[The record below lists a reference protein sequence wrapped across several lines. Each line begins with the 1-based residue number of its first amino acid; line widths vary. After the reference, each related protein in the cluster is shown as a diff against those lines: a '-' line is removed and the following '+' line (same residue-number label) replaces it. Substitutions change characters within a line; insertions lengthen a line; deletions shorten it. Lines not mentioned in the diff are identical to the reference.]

1 VNIPIETNSQNSKEK
16 MARTSPPRFL
26 GGAILSFLIFL
37 LVVVKISHALIPMID
52 GGKDIPKLYQGYFNS
67 QIAKQAATAVGAAI
81 ARGKTNIEV
90 QLPAVPNLEEV
101 RFGTPLNQK
110 FGKTVVAKDLQVKG
124 GYYPGS
130 DIARQ
135 QVAFA
140 NMYWAKQLAGAVGG
154 GVLLGGKPVTVLSAE
169 PVSYDLIGNKGG
181 IAKMGPLRTGGQTED
196 AAALIAINPGGEE
209 QWDRLRKA
217 LTKNGKSPFVVLNNA
232 YSTTYGL
239 GNQRNY
245 EEAYYLKRISKGWVF
260 RAYPGPWKAYL
271 EKPDG
276 SCELLKTYK
285 TKPQLNEVAEIV
297 RDESFKRFAINND
310 RWMSGRM

>member
-1 VNIPIETNSQNSKEK
+1 
-16 MARTSPPRFL
+16 
-26 GGAILSFLIFL
+26 
-37 LVVVKISHALIPMID
+37 
-52 GGKDIPKLYQGYFNS
+52 
-67 QIAKQAATAVGAAI
+67 
-81 ARGKTNIEV
+81 
-90 QLPAVPNLEEV
+90 
-101 RFGTPLNQK
+101 
-110 FGKTVVAKDLQVKG
+110 VAKDLSVKG
-124 GYYPGS
+124 GYFPGS

-140 NMYWAKQLAGAVGG
+140 NIYWAKQLAGAVSG
-154 GVLLGGKPVTVLSAE
+154 GVMGGKPVTVLSAD
-169 PVSYDLIGNKGG
+169 PVSYDQIKNKGG
-181 IAKMGPLRTGGQTED
+181 IAKMGPLRMGRDAPTD
-196 AAALIAINPGGEE
+196 AAAIIAINPGGEE
-209 QWDRLRKA
+209 QWDRLRNA
-217 LTKNGKSPFVVLNNA
+217 MTKNNKAPFVVLNNA

-245 EEAYYLKRISKGWVF
+245 EEAYYLKRITKGWVF

-297 RDESFKRFAINND
+297 REESFKRYAINND

>member
-1 VNIPIETNSQNSKEK
+1 MKK
-16 MARTSPPRFL
+16 MAFQNVFL
-26 GGAILSFLIFL
+26 GSILFSLLIAA
-37 LVVVKISHALIPMID
+37 SDGLIPLID
-52 GGKDIPKLYQGYFNS
+52 GGKDIPKLYQGYFDA

-110 FGKTVVAKDLQVKG
+110 FGKTVVAKDLKVKG
-124 GYYPGS
+124 GYFPGS

-154 GVLLGGKPVTVLSAE
+154 GILGGKPVTVLSAE
-169 PVSYDLIGNKGG
+169 PVSYDLIQNKGG

-196 AAALIAINPGGEE
+196 AAAVIAISPGGEE
-209 QWDRLRKA
+209 QWDRLRNS
-217 LTKNGKSPFVVLNNA
+217 LTKNSKSPFVVLNNA

-297 RDESFKRFAINND
+297 RDESFKRYAINND